1 MREEQ
6 ETPSEVQQLE
16 SEIQAS
22 RDEKDQMEQA
32 LAQKDKSALIQQ
44 VNQFFGHEV
53 PEQYLAQIKEVF
65 GGNSQLAKDLKLRL
79 FEE

>member
-1 MREEQ
+1 
-6 ETPSEVQQLE
+6 
-16 SEIQAS
+16 
-22 RDEKDQMEQA
+22 MEQA